1 MRNYLVRFTYYNGG
15 ITYLTVYARN
25 LDHAEDLASEIEK
38 VTAGV
43 LINQYDID
51 ELE

>member
-1 MRNYLVRFTYYNGG
+1 MRNYLVRFTY
-15 ITYLTVYARN
+15 LTVYARD
-25 LDHAEDLASEIEK
+25 LDHAGDLASEIEK

>member
-1 MRNYLVRFTYYNGG
+1 MKLLIAGG
-15 ITYLTVYARN
+15 RD
-25 LDHAEDLASEIEK
+25 LDHAGDLASEIEK

-43 LINQYDID
+43 LINRYYID